1 VTIGTT
7 AVSSTLVGQLIMAN
21 AESLG
26 MGPEKYA
33 VSLACAAGLL
43 ELGIGLLRVAD
54 IVDLIPNPV
63 MAGFTTGAV
72 CGIII
77 GQITPLLGI
86 TGVSKKNANFM
97 ILIDTLA
104 SLPRLRLDAAFGLS
118 ALALL
123 IFMRYLTK
131 FMLRRNHLWFQWVG
145 QSANFMTIALFC
157 VISFGFNHG
166 KERPIISV
174 VGDVP
179 SGLNYVA
186 LPNMSDVVRVMSD
199 APAVILVSALE
210 LMAVAKSL
218 GRLNRYNAD
227 PNQEMIAIGIGNA
240 IGSIF
245 GSYPTTG
252 AFSRS
257 SIQSRAGSKTPLTGI
272 FTAGMVFLAIFF
284 ITPVFKYIPSSVLAA
299 MIINALSDMISAPR
313 YVKQLWKVDFNDFVA
328 FALATILT
336 FFYSIET
343 AVYVSMLFSVLVVL
357 YRVAR
362 PQVQPLVKNESTW
375 VGATDVE
382 NLIETKP
389 APHGF
394 AVFRISES
402 LTYLNN
408 NYLFQ
413 VIREWIQQH
422 TLMIDST
429 GEEQWCEAGRKP
441 MELDDIW
448 APHNTK
454 SKLQCVILDFSGVNG
469 VDASGLQTLIDLR
482 RDVAKFA
489 GMDIP
494 FYFVHVRSDL
504 RRILEYFE
512 TQFRPVPLVEH
523 KDGYEPRNEEEL
535 EEWVELYAAKDVYCQ
550 QFFCDTIDEAIL
562 NAQRRFRRESTTT
575 LNSTTI
581 VTEV

>member
-1 VTIGTT
+1 
-7 AVSSTLVGQLIMAN
+7 MAN

-26 MGPEKYA
+26 LGPEKYA
-33 VSLACAAGLL
+33 IALACAVGLL
-43 ELGIGLLRVAD
+43 ELGIGLLRMAD

-86 TGVSKKNANFM
+86 TGVSKRKANFM
-97 ILIDTLA
+97 ILVDTLA
-104 SLPRLRLDAAFGLS
+104 SLPRLKLDAAFGLS

-131 FMLRRNHLWFQWVG
+131 FMLRKNYTWFQWVG
-145 QSANFMTIALFC
+145 QSANFMTIVLYSL
-157 VISFGFNHG
+157 ISFGFNHG
-166 KERPIISV
+166 KEQTIISV

-179 SGLNYVA
+179 SGLKYVA
-186 LPNMSDVVRVMSD
+186 LPNMYDVVRVMGH

-210 LMAVAKSL
+210 LMAVAKTL

-227 PNQEMIAIGIGNA
+227 PNQEMIAIGVGNA

-257 SIQSRAGSKTPLTGI
+257 CIQSRAGSKTPLTGV

-299 MIINALSDMISAPR
+299 MIMNALSDMLSAPS

-328 FALATILT
+328 FSLATVLT
-336 FFYSIET
+336 FFYPIET

-375 VGATDVE
+375 VGATEVE
-382 NLIETKP
+382 NLVETKP
-389 APHGF
+389 APQGF

-422 TLMIDST
+422 TIMIDST
-429 GEEQWCEAGRKP
+429 GEVQWCEAGRKP

-448 APHNTK
+448 APQNTK
-454 SKLQCVILDFSGVNG
+454 SRLQCVILDFSGVNG

-489 GMDIP
+489 GMDVP
-494 FYFVHVRSDL
+494 FYFVHVRPDL

-523 KDGYEPRNEEEL
+523 KDGYEPKNPAEL

-550 QFFCDTIDEAIL
+550 QFFCDTIDEAIF

-575 LNSTTI
+575 LNSTTMI
-581 VTEV
+581 TEV